1 MNNVYRACGPLVTD
15 DGSAR
20 LSADAEKKGRATA
33 ARAVAQGENRLIFA
47 LCFFISVSAFMLLFM
62 IGVLAAILITGG
74 SEQEGIDYLSEGCA
88 LVFALVLSAPLRA
101 GYLAL
106 CASSVKNG
114 EMRADSSL
122 FLSAFSSPRVF
133 FRALL
138 LESIRTFSLTLP
150 LAVSVFLCDVF
161 PEAEPV
167 AIIAA
172 GALLCFPFSLLTYPV
187 RRFALCGLLFPG
199 TAVRRISPS
208 LNNMHGGLSRALRRM
223 DTRDVGILY
232 LSALT
237 VFILSA
243 LHCSH
248 ISAASR
254 TAVMI
259 DGGIAE
265 HND

>member
-1 MNNVYRACGPLVTD
+1 
-15 DGSAR
+15 
-20 LSADAEKKGRATA
+20 
-33 ARAVAQGENRLIFA
+33 AVQK
-47 LCFFISVSAFMLLFM
+47 
-62 IGVLAAILITGG
+62 LAAAGG
-74 SEQEGIDYLSEGCA
+74 NGQIVEGK
-88 LVFALVLSAPLRA
+88 SAQH
-101 GYLAL
+101 G
-106 CASSVKNG
+106 
-114 EMRADSSL
+114 
-122 FLSAFSSPRVF
+122 
-133 FRALL
+133 
-138 LESIRTFSLTLP
+138 
-150 LAVSVFLCDVF
+150 
-161 PEAEPV
+161 
-167 AIIAA
+167 
-172 GALLCFPFSLLTYPV
+172 
-187 RRFALCGLLFPG
+187 GLLFPG

-259 DGGIAE
+259 DGGLAE